1 MSESI
6 DLTPSPRVLRML
18 GEIDFKAWECLCE
31 IIDNSIDSFSEAGIG
46 TSDDYR
52 PTVKVT
58 LPGASQNQLE
68 STDYLIIEDNGKG
81 MSFDSLSKSL
91 KAGFSAN
98 NPVDKM
104 GLFGMGFNISTA
116 RLGHRT
122 EVITSTRGS
131 SEFLKVT
138 IDFQELEKIGHFHAP
153 VERVPKKAD
162 ELHTH
167 GTKIK
172 ITKLRT
178 DHIKPLY
185 QRKNIT
191 KKLGKIYG
199 RIIRQKEIKIIFAGT
214 TCKPFKHCVWS
225 KLRHGQSREESVPAI
240 INIDQLI
247 DVKKYC
253 STCWVWLNDFETECP
268 ACNDTATVKN

>member
-138 IDFQELEKIGHFHAP
+138 IDFQELEKIGHLHSP
-153 VERVPKKAD
+153 VEIFNKKAD

-167 GTKIK
+167 
-172 ITKLRT
+172 
-178 DHIKPLY
+178 
-185 QRKNIT
+185 
-191 KKLGKIYG
+191 
-199 RIIRQKEIKIIFAGT
+199 
-214 TCKPFKHCVWS
+214 
-225 KLRHGQSREESVPAI
+225 
-240 INIDQLI
+240 
-247 DVKKYC
+247 
-253 STCWVWLNDFETECP
+253 
-268 ACNDTATVKN
+268 